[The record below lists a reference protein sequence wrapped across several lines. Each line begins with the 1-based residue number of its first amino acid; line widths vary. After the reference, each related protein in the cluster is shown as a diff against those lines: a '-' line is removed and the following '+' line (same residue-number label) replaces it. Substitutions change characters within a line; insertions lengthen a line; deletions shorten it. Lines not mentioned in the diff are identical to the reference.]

1 MHNVTTDFIAAMRDT
16 GRRFDAQITVGDT
29 VYDLSVIES
38 LTVNIDGGFPSTAM
52 QSITATIR
60 GDFDAPNGVID
71 NVKIGVETDN
81 GFEYINYGKFY
92 LVNDDG
98 TGYNTD
104 TDMWTITAYD
114 ALVNTMLEIP
124 TAEDSGDETDESTD
138 DTTDDTVAETEKVV
152 SVQELLNGAI
162 EILNGVGVTS
172 TLPDMTAYK
181 VNASAYSGK
190 TYRDFLE
197 NVAEVLCGIIR
208 VKDNKLVLIRPSEVE
223 SEKIE
228 LQDLTSASINDSVQ
242 ISGVQLNGTTGL
254 QKILSDEA
262 STETQVT
269 ISDNPIV
276 EYLVDNSSTTAEQ
289 LNAVK
294 SNYTAYLLGKT
305 LTSVTAS
312 TTGVLWYDIGDT
324 VNIVNKK
331 DSLDYPFIFTKSAI
345 TMSNGLT
352 QSVESSLTAKTENI
366 TYTADSKLKS
376 VTSEIN
382 RLSSGLQFKVSKG
395 DVVSEINQSPEKIS
409 LKANRIEIDSD
420 NFKLSTDGK
429 IIAKSG
435 TIAGFD
441 LTDTAFEKN
450 FTVDGVNYKFKITS
464 DTTSETATYLIS
476 LAEQNAGEYSFAVDT
491 KGNVECG
498 DLYGGTVNCN
508 RINLET
514 SIFDSTNQNVFAAA
528 NANGDTYVA
537 YSRFLDGK
545 RTFIG
550 GGTIQFEIKN
560 GTRCSIIKES
570 QSPSRTIF
578 RPNTNGGAYLG
589 SGSYK
594 WHSIYC
600 TDGAFNGSDRKLKEN
615 IADLDPE
622 SNKAFVM
629 ALRPVSYKLK
639 AGEGK
644 RTHNGFIAQEVRDA
658 AEQTVG
664 DIAAY
669 QASVVEGDEEK
680 YFDPTVPD
688 DKLLWQLN
696 YNELIAPL
704 IKLVQTQQNEIEQL
718 KKEVEELK

>member
-16 GRRFDAQITVGDT
+16 GRRFDAQIIVGNT
-29 VYDLSVIES
+29 IYDLSAIES

-60 GDFDAPNGVID
+60 GDFSAPDGVID

-81 GFEYINYGKFY
+81 GFEYINYGKFF
-92 LVNDDG
+92 LSNDDG

-114 ALVNTMLEIP
+114 ALVNTMTEIP
-124 TAEDSGDETDESTD
+124 TIEDEDGN
-138 DTTDDTVAETEKVV
+138 DTTDDTVDAEKTI

-162 EILNGVGVTS
+162 EILNSVGVTS
-172 TLPDMTAYK
+172 TLPDMTAYT
-181 VNASAYSGK
+181 VIASAYSSQ
-190 TYRDFLE
+190 TYRDLLE
-197 NVAEVLCGIIR
+197 DIAEVLCGIIR
-208 VKDNKLVLIRPSEVE
+208 VKDNKLILIRPSEVE
-223 SEKIE
+223 STKIE

-242 ISGVQLNGTTGL
+242 ISGVQLNGTAGI
-254 QKILSDEA
+254 QKILNNEA
-262 STETQVT
+262 STEVQVT

-276 EYLVDNSSTTAEQ
+276 EYLVDNSSTVTEQ

-305 LTSVTAS
+305 LTSVTAN
-312 TTGVLWYDIGDT
+312 TTGVAWYDIGDM
-324 VNIVNKK
+324 VNIANKK
-331 DSLDYPFIFTKSAI
+331 DNLDYPFVFTKSAI
-345 TMSNGLT
+345 TLSNGLT
-352 QSVESSLTAKTENI
+352 QSVESSLTSKTEDI
-366 TYTADSKLKS
+366 IYTADSKLKG

-382 RLSSGLQFKVSKG
+382 RLSSGLQLKVSKG

-420 NFKLSTDGK
+420 TFKLSADGK
-429 IIAKSG
+429 IVAESG

-441 LTDTAFEKN
+441 LTNTAFEKN
-450 FTVDGVNYKFKITS
+450 FAVGGVNYKFKITS

-491 KGNVECG
+491 QGNIECG
-498 DLYGGTVNCN
+498 DLYGGAISCTKVNLSSS
-508 RINLET
+508 INDATEK
-514 SIFDSTNQNVFAAA
+514 SVFTAK
-528 NANGDTYVA
+528 NGSGHTYIGYA
-537 YSRFLDGK
+537 RKLDG
-545 RTFIG
+545 RNTIIA
-550 GGTIQFEIKN
+550 GGTVQFQPQN
-560 GTRCSIIKES
+560 GTNCSLFKES
-570 QSPSRTIF
+570 SSNARTIF
-578 RPNTNGGAYLG
+578 RPDTNGGAYLG

-615 IADLDPE
+615 IADLDAE
-622 SNKAFVM
+622 RNKAFVLS
-629 ALRPVSYKLK
+629 LRPVSYKLK
-639 AGEGK
+639 TGEGK

-658 AEQTVG
+658 AETTVG

-669 QASVVEGDEEK
+669 QASVIDGDEEK

-688 DKLLWQLN
+688 EKLLWQLN
-696 YNELIAPL
+696 YSELIAP
-704 IKLVQTQQNEIEQL
+704 IVKLVQSQQQEIEQL
-718 KKEVEELK
+718 KKEVEKLK

>member
-16 GRRFDAQITVGDT
+16 GRRFDAQIIVGDT
-29 VYDLSVIES
+29 VYDLSAIES

-60 GDFDAPNGVID
+60 GDFSAPDGVID

-81 GFEYINYGKFY
+81 GFEYINYGKFF
-92 LVNDDG
+92 LSNDDG

-114 ALVNTMLEIP
+114 ALVNTMTEIP
-124 TAEDSGDETDESTD
+124 TIEDEDGN
-138 DTTDDTVAETEKVV
+138 DTTNDTVDAEKTI

-162 EILNGVGVTS
+162 RILNSVGVTS
-172 TLPDMTAYK
+172 TLPDMTAYT
-181 VNASAYSGK
+181 VIASAYSSQ
-190 TYRDFLE
+190 TYRDLLE
-197 NVAEVLCGIIR
+197 DIAEVLCGIIR
-208 VKDNKLVLIRPSEVE
+208 VKDNKLVLIRPGEVE
-223 SEKIE
+223 STKIE

-242 ISGVQLNGTTGL
+242 ISGVQLNGTAGI
-254 QKILSDEA
+254 QKILNNEA
-262 STETQVT
+262 STEVQVT

-276 EYLVDNSSTTAEQ
+276 EYLVDNSSAAAEQ

-305 LTSVTAS
+305 LTSVTAN
-312 TTGVLWYDIGDT
+312 TTGVAWYDIGDF
-324 VNIVNKK
+324 VNITNKK
-331 DSLDYPFIFTKSAI
+331 DNLDYPFIFTKSAI
-345 TMSNGLT
+345 TLSNGLT
-352 QSVESSLTAKTENI
+352 QSVESSLTSKTEDI
-366 TYTADSKLKS
+366 TYTADSKLKG

-382 RLSSGLQFKVSKG
+382 RLSSGLQLKVSKG

-420 NFKLSTDGK
+420 TFKLSADGK
-429 IIAKSG
+429 IVAESG

-441 LTDTAFEKN
+441 LTNTAFEKN
-450 FTVDGVNYKFKITS
+450 FAVGGVNYKFKITS

-498 DLYGGTVNCN
+498 DLYGGAISCTKVNLSSS
-508 RINLET
+508 INDATEQ
-514 SIFDSTNQNVFAAA
+514 SILTAR
-528 NANGDTYVA
+528 NGSGHTYIGYA
-537 YSRFLDGK
+537 RKLDGK
-545 RTFIG
+545 NTIIA
-550 GGTIQFEIKN
+550 GGTVQFQPQN
-560 GTRCSIIKES
+560 GTNCSLFKES
-570 QSPSRTIF
+570 SSNARTIF
-578 RPNTNGGAYLG
+578 RPDTNGGAYLG

-615 IADLDPE
+615 IADLDAE
-622 SNKAFVM
+622 NNKAFVLS
-629 ALRPVSYKLK
+629 LRPVSYKLK
-639 AGEGK
+639 TGEGK

-658 AEQTVG
+658 AETTVG

-669 QASVVEGDEEK
+669 QASVIDGDEEK

-688 DKLLWQLN
+688 EKLLWQLN
-696 YNELIAPL
+696 YSELIAP
-704 IKLVQTQQNEIEQL
+704 IVKLVQSQQQEIEQL
-718 KKEVEELK
+718 KKEVEKLK

>member
-16 GRRFDAQITVGDT
+16 GRRFDAQIIVGNT
-29 VYDLSVIES
+29 VYNLSTIES

-60 GDFDAPNGVID
+60 GDFSAPDGVID
-71 NVKIGVETDN
+71 NVKIGVETNN
-81 GFEYINYGKFY
+81 GFEYINYGKFF
-92 LVNDDG
+92 LSNDDG

-104 TDMWTITAYD
+104 TDMWTVTAYD
-114 ALVNTMLEIP
+114 ALVNTMTEIP
-124 TAEDSGDETDESTD
+124 TIEDENGNETTN
-138 DTTDDTVAETEKVV
+138 DTVDAEKTI

-162 EILNGVGVTS
+162 QILNSVGVTS
-172 TLPDMTAYK
+172 TLPDMTAYT
-181 VNASAYSGK
+181 VVASAYSSQ
-190 TYRDFLE
+190 TYRDLLE
-197 NVAEVLCGIIR
+197 DIAEVLCGIIR
-208 VKDNKLVLIRPSEVE
+208 VKDNKLILIRPGEVE
-223 SEKIE
+223 STKIE

-242 ISGVQLNGTTGL
+242 ISGVQLNGTAGI
-254 QKILSDEA
+254 QKILNNEA
-262 STETQVT
+262 STEVQVT

-276 EYLVDNSSTTAEQ
+276 EYLVDNSSTAAEQ

-305 LTSVTAS
+305 LTSVTAN
-312 TTGVLWYDIGDT
+312 TTGVAWYDIGDF
-324 VNIVNKK
+324 VNITNKK
-331 DSLDYPFIFTKSAI
+331 DNLDYPFVFTKSAI
-345 TMSNGLT
+345 TLSNGLT
-352 QSVESSLTAKTENI
+352 QSVESSLTSKTEDI
-366 TYTADSKLKS
+366 TYTADSKLKG

-382 RLSSGLQFKVSKG
+382 RLSSGLQLKVSKG

-420 NFKLSTDGK
+420 TFKLSADGK
-429 IIAKSG
+429 IVAESG

-441 LTDTAFEKN
+441 LTNTAFEKN
-450 FTVDGVNYKFKITS
+450 FAVGGVNYKFKITS

-476 LAEQNAGEYSFAVDT
+476 LAEQDAGEYSFAVDT
-491 KGNVECG
+491 KGNIECG

-514 SIFDSTNQNVFAAA
+514 SIFDSTNQNVFAAV

-537 YSRFLDGK
+537 YSRYLDGK

-560 GTRCSIIKES
+560 GTKCSIIKES

-615 IADLDPE
+615 IADLDTE
-622 SNKAFVM
+622 SNKAFVLS
-629 ALRPVSYKLK
+629 LRPVSYKLK
-639 AGEGK
+639 TGEGK
-644 RTHNGFIAQEVRDA
+644 RTHNGFIAQEVREA
-658 AEQTVG
+658 AETTVG

-669 QASVVEGDEEK
+669 QASVIDGDEEK

-688 DKLLWQLN
+688 EKLLWQLN
-696 YNELIAPL
+696 YSELIAP
-704 IKLVQTQQNEIEQL
+704 IVKLVQSQQQEIEQL
-718 KKEVEELK
+718 KKEVEKLK

>member
-16 GRRFDAQITVGDT
+16 GRRFDAQIIVGNT
-29 VYDLSVIES
+29 VYDLSAIES

-60 GDFDAPNGVID
+60 GDFSAPDGVID

-81 GFEYINYGKFY
+81 GFEYINYGKFF
-92 LVNDDG
+92 LSNDDG

-114 ALVNTMLEIP
+114 ALVNTMTEIP
-124 TAEDSGDETDESTD
+124 AIEDEDGN
-138 DTTDDTVAETEKVV
+138 DTTDDAVDAEKTI
-152 SVQELLNGAI
+152 SVQKLLNGAI
-162 EILNGVGVTS
+162 EILNSVGVTS
-172 TLPDMTAYK
+172 TLPDMTAYT
-181 VNASAYSGK
+181 VVANAYSGQ
-190 TYRDFLE
+190 TYRDLLE
-197 NVAEVLCGIIR
+197 DIAEVLCGIIR

-223 SEKIE
+223 STKIE

-242 ISGVQLNGTTGL
+242 ISGVQLNGTAGI
-254 QKILSDEA
+254 QKILNNEA
-262 STETQVT
+262 STEVQVT

-276 EYLVDNSSTTAEQ
+276 EYLVDNSSTVTEQ

-305 LTSVTAS
+305 LTSVTAN
-312 TTGVLWYDIGDT
+312 TTGVAWYDIGDM
-324 VNIVNKK
+324 VNIANKK
-331 DSLDYPFIFTKSAI
+331 DNLDYPFVFTKSAI
-345 TMSNGLT
+345 TLSNGLT
-352 QSVESSLTAKTENI
+352 QSVESSLTSKTEDI
-366 TYTADSKLKS
+366 IYTADSKLKG

-382 RLSSGLQFKVSKG
+382 RLSSGLQLKVSKG

-420 NFKLSTDGK
+420 TFKLSADGK
-429 IIAKSG
+429 IVAESG

-441 LTDTAFEKN
+441 LTNAAFEKN
-450 FTVDGVNYKFKITS
+450 FAVGGVNYKFKITS

-491 KGNVECG
+491 KGNIECG
-498 DLYGGTVNCN
+498 DLYGSAISCTKVNLSSS
-508 RINLET
+508 INDATEQ
-514 SIFDSTNQNVFAAA
+514 SILTAR
-528 NANGDTYVA
+528 NGSGHTYIGYA
-537 YSRFLDGK
+537 RKLDGK
-545 RTFIG
+545 NTIIA
-550 GGTIQFEIKN
+550 GGTVQFQPQN
-560 GTRCSIIKES
+560 GTNCSLFKES
-570 QSPSRTIF
+570 SSNARTIF
-578 RPNTNGGAYLG
+578 RPDTNGGAYLG

-615 IADLDPE
+615 IADLDAE
-622 SNKAFVM
+622 RNKAFVLS
-629 ALRPVSYKLK
+629 LRPVSYKLK
-639 AGEGK
+639 TGEGK

-658 AEQTVG
+658 AETTVG

-669 QASVVEGDEEK
+669 QASVIDGDEEK

-688 DKLLWQLN
+688 EKLLWQLN
-696 YNELIAPL
+696 YSELIAP
-704 IKLVQTQQNEIEQL
+704 IVKLVQSQQQEIEQL
-718 KKEVEELK
+718 KKEVEKLK

>member
-16 GRRFDAQITVGDT
+16 GRRFDAQIIVGNT
-29 VYDLSVIES
+29 VYDLSAIES

-60 GDFDAPNGVID
+60 GDFSAPDGVID

-81 GFEYINYGKFY
+81 GFEYINYGKFF
-92 LVNDDG
+92 LANDDG

-104 TDMWTITAYD
+104 TDMWTVTAYD
-114 ALVNTMLEIP
+114 ALVNTMTEIP
-124 TAEDSGDETDESTD
+124 TIEDENGN
-138 DTTDDTVAETEKVV
+138 DTTDDTVDAEKTI

-162 EILNGVGVTS
+162 EILNSVGVTS
-172 TLPDMTAYK
+172 TLPDMTAYT
-181 VNASAYSGK
+181 VIASAYSSQ
-190 TYRDFLE
+190 TYRDLLE
-197 NVAEVLCGIIR
+197 DIAEVLCGIIR
-208 VKDNKLVLIRPSEVE
+208 VKDNKLILIRPSEVE
-223 SEKIE
+223 STKIE

-242 ISGVQLNGTTGL
+242 ISGVQLNGTAGL

-262 STETQVT
+262 STEVQVT

-276 EYLVDNSSTTAEQ
+276 EYLVDNSSTAAEQ

-305 LTSVTAS
+305 LTSVTAN
-312 TTGVLWYDIGDT
+312 TTGVAWYDIGDF
-324 VNIVNKK
+324 VNITNKK
-331 DSLDYPFIFTKSAI
+331 DNLDYPFVFTKSAI
-345 TMSNGLT
+345 TLSNGLT
-352 QSVESSLTAKTENI
+352 QSVESSLTSKTEEI
-366 TYTADSKLKS
+366 TYTADSKLKG

-382 RLSSGLQFKVSKG
+382 RLSSGLQLKVSKG

-420 NFKLSTDGK
+420 TFKLSADGK
-429 IIAKSG
+429 IVAESG

-441 LTDTAFEKN
+441 LTNTAFEKN
-450 FTVDGVNYKFKITS
+450 FAVGGVNYKFKITS

-491 KGNVECG
+491 KGNIECG
-498 DLYGGTVNCN
+498 DLYGGKISCTKVNLSSS
-508 RINLET
+508 INDATEQSVLT
-514 SIFDSTNQNVFAAA
+514 AR
-528 NANGDTYVA
+528 NGSGHTYIGYA
-537 YSRFLDGK
+537 RKLDGK
-545 RTFIG
+545 NTIIA
-550 GGTIQFEIKN
+550 GGTVQFQPQN
-560 GTRCSIIKES
+560 GTNCSLFKES
-570 QSPSRTIF
+570 SSKARTIF
-578 RPNTNGGAYLG
+578 RPDTNGGAYLG

-615 IADLDPE
+615 IADLDAE
-622 SNKAFVM
+622 RNKAFVLS
-629 ALRPVSYKLK
+629 LRPVSYKLK
-639 AGEGK
+639 TGEGK

-658 AEQTVG
+658 AETTVG

-669 QASVVEGDEEK
+669 QASVIDGDEEK

-688 DKLLWQLN
+688 KKLLWQLN
-696 YNELIAPL
+696 YSELIAP
-704 IKLVQTQQNEIEQL
+704 IVKLVQSQQQEIEQL
-718 KKEVEELK
+718 KKEVEKLK

>member
-16 GRRFDAQITVGDT
+16 GRRFDAQIIVGDT
-29 VYDLSVIES
+29 VYDLSAIES

-60 GDFDAPNGVID
+60 GDFSAPDGVID

-81 GFEYINYGKFY
+81 GFEYINYGKFF
-92 LVNDDG
+92 LSNDDG

-114 ALVNTMLEIP
+114 ALVNTMTEIP
-124 TAEDSGDETDESTD
+124 TIEDENGN
-138 DTTDDTVAETEKVV
+138 DTTDDTVDAEKTI

-162 EILNGVGVTS
+162 EILNSVGVTS
-172 TLPDMTAYK
+172 TLPDMTAYT
-181 VNASAYSGK
+181 VIASAYSSQ
-190 TYRDFLE
+190 TYRDLLE
-197 NVAEVLCGIIR
+197 DIAEVLCGIIR
-208 VKDNKLVLIRPSEVE
+208 VKDNKLILIRPSEVE
-223 SEKIE
+223 STKIE

-242 ISGVQLNGTTGL
+242 ISGVQLNGTAGI

-262 STETQVT
+262 STEVQVT

-276 EYLVDNSSTTAEQ
+276 EYLVDNSNTAAEQ

-305 LTSVTAS
+305 LTSVTAN
-312 TTGVLWYDIGDT
+312 TTGVAWYDIGDF
-324 VNIVNKK
+324 VNITNKK
-331 DSLDYPFIFTKSAI
+331 DNLDYPFVFTKSAI
-345 TMSNGLT
+345 TLSNGLT
-352 QSVESSLTAKTENI
+352 QSVESSLTSKTEEI
-366 TYTADSKLKS
+366 TYTADSKLKG

-382 RLSSGLQFKVSKG
+382 RLSSGLQLKVSKG

-420 NFKLSTDGK
+420 TFKLSADGK
-429 IIAKSG
+429 IVAESG

-441 LTDTAFEKN
+441 LTNTAFEKN
-450 FTVDGVNYKFKITS
+450 FAVAGVNYKFKITS

-491 KGNVECG
+491 QGNIECG
-498 DLYGGTVNCN
+498 DLYGGAISCTKVNLSSS
-508 RINLET
+508 INDATEK
-514 SIFDSTNQNVFAAA
+514 SVFTAK
-528 NANGDTYVA
+528 NGSGHTYIGYA
-537 YSRFLDGK
+537 RKLDGK
-545 RTFIG
+545 NTIIA
-550 GGTIQFEIKN
+550 GGTVQFQPQN
-560 GTRCSIIKES
+560 GTNCSLFKES
-570 QSPSRTIF
+570 SSNARTIF
-578 RPNTNGGAYLG
+578 RPDTNGGAYLG

-615 IADLDPE
+615 IADLDAE
-622 SNKAFVM
+622 RNKAFVLS
-629 ALRPVSYKLK
+629 LRPVSYKLK
-639 AGEGK
+639 TGEGK

-658 AEQTVG
+658 AETTVG

-669 QASVVEGDEEK
+669 QASVIDGDEEK

-688 DKLLWQLN
+688 EKLLWQLN
-696 YNELIAPL
+696 YSELIAP
-704 IKLVQTQQNEIEQL
+704 IVKLVQSQQQEIEKL
-718 KKEVEELK
+718 KEEVEKLK

>member
-16 GRRFDAQITVGDT
+16 GRRFDAQIIVGNT
-29 VYDLSVIES
+29 VYDLSAIES

-60 GDFDAPNGVID
+60 GDFSAPDGVID

-81 GFEYINYGKFY
+81 GFEYINYGKFF
-92 LVNDDG
+92 LANDDG

-104 TDMWTITAYD
+104 TDMWTVTAYD
-114 ALVNTMLEIP
+114 ALVNTMTEIP
-124 TAEDSGDETDESTD
+124 TIEDENGN
-138 DTTDDTVAETEKVV
+138 DTTDDTVDAEKTI

-162 EILNGVGVTS
+162 EILNSVGVTS
-172 TLPDMTAYK
+172 TLPDMTAYT
-181 VNASAYSGK
+181 VIASAYSSQ
-190 TYRDFLE
+190 TYRDLLE
-197 NVAEVLCGIIR
+197 DIAEVLCGIIR
-208 VKDNKLVLIRPSEVE
+208 VKDNKLILIRPSEVE
-223 SEKIE
+223 STKIE

-242 ISGVQLNGTTGL
+242 ISGVQLNGTAGL

-262 STETQVT
+262 STEVQVT

-276 EYLVDNSSTTAEQ
+276 EYLVDNSSTAAEQ

-305 LTSVTAS
+305 LTSVTAN
-312 TTGVLWYDIGDT
+312 TTGVAWYDIGDF
-324 VNIVNKK
+324 VNITNKK
-331 DSLDYPFIFTKSAI
+331 DNLDYPFVFTKSAI
-345 TMSNGLT
+345 TLSNGLT
-352 QSVESSLTAKTENI
+352 QSVESSLTSKTEEI
-366 TYTADSKLKS
+366 TYTADSKLKG

-382 RLSSGLQFKVSKG
+382 RLSSGLQLKVSKG

-420 NFKLSTDGK
+420 TFKLSADGK
-429 IIAKSG
+429 IVAESG

-441 LTDTAFEKN
+441 LTNTAFEKN
-450 FTVDGVNYKFKITS
+450 FAVGGVNYKFKITS

-491 KGNVECG
+491 KGNIECG
-498 DLYGGTVNCN
+498 DLYGGKISCTKVNLSSS
-508 RINLET
+508 INDATEQSVLT
-514 SIFDSTNQNVFAAA
+514 AR
-528 NANGDTYVA
+528 NGSGHTYIGYA
-537 YSRFLDGK
+537 RKLDGK
-545 RTFIG
+545 NTIIA
-550 GGTIQFEIKN
+550 GGTVQFQPQN
-560 GTRCSIIKES
+560 GTNCSLFKES
-570 QSPSRTIF
+570 SSNARTIF
-578 RPNTNGGAYLG
+578 RPDTNGGAYLG

-615 IADLDPE
+615 IADLDAE
-622 SNKAFVM
+622 RNKAFVLS
-629 ALRPVSYKLK
+629 LRPVSYKLK
-639 AGEGK
+639 TGEGK

-658 AEQTVG
+658 AETTVG

-669 QASVVEGDEEK
+669 QASVIDGDEEK

-688 DKLLWQLN
+688 KKLLWQLN
-696 YNELIAPL
+696 YSELIAP
-704 IKLVQTQQNEIEQL
+704 IVKLVQSQQQEIEQL
-718 KKEVEELK
+718 KKEVEKLK

>member
-16 GRRFDAQITVGDT
+16 GRRFDAQIIVGDT
-29 VYDLSVIES
+29 VYDLSAIES

-60 GDFDAPNGVID
+60 DDFSAPDGVID

-81 GFEYINYGKFY
+81 GFEYINYGKFF
-92 LVNDDG
+92 LSNDDG

-114 ALVNTMLEIP
+114 ALVNTMTEIP
-124 TAEDSGDETDESTD
+124 TIEDENGN
-138 DTTDDTVAETEKVV
+138 DTTDDAVDAEKTI

-162 EILNGVGVTS
+162 EILNSVGVTS
-172 TLPDMTAYK
+172 TLPDMTAYT
-181 VNASAYSGK
+181 VIASAYSSQ
-190 TYRDFLE
+190 TYRDLLE
-197 NVAEVLCGIIR
+197 DIAEVLCGIIR
-208 VKDNKLVLIRPSEVE
+208 VKDNKLVLIRPGEVE
-223 SEKIE
+223 STKIE

-242 ISGVQLNGTTGL
+242 ISGVQLNGTAGL

-262 STETQVT
+262 STEVQVT

-276 EYLVDNSSTTAEQ
+276 EYLVDNSSTAAEQ

-305 LTSVTAS
+305 LTSVTAN
-312 TTGVLWYDIGDT
+312 TTGVAWYDIGDF
-324 VNIVNKK
+324 VNITNKK
-331 DSLDYPFIFTKSAI
+331 DNLDYPFVFTKSAI
-345 TMSNGLT
+345 TLSNGLT
-352 QSVESSLTAKTENI
+352 QSVESSLTSKTEDI
-366 TYTADSKLKS
+366 IYTADSKLKG

-382 RLSSGLQFKVSKG
+382 RLSSGLQLKVSKG

-420 NFKLSTDGK
+420 TFKLSADGK
-429 IIAKSG
+429 IVAESG

-441 LTDTAFEKN
+441 LTNTAFEKN
-450 FTVDGVNYKFKITS
+450 FAVGGVNYKFKITS

-498 DLYGGTVNCN
+498 DLYGGAISCTKVNLSSS
-508 RINLET
+508 INDATER
-514 SIFDSTNQNVFAAA
+514 SVFTAK
-528 NANGDTYVA
+528 NGSGHTYIGYA
-537 YSRFLDGK
+537 RKLDGNN
-545 RTFIG
+545 TIIA
-550 GGTIQFEIKN
+550 GGTVQFQPMK
-560 GTRCSIIKES
+560 GTNCSLFKEATS
-570 QSPSRTIF
+570 NARTIF
-578 RPNTNGGAYLG
+578 RPDTNGGAYLG

-615 IADLDPE
+615 IADLDAE

-669 QASVVEGDEEK
+669 QASVVEGDKEK

-718 KKEVEELK
+718 KKEVEKLK

>member
-16 GRRFDAQITVGDT
+16 GRRFDAQIIVGNT
-29 VYDLSVIES
+29 VYDLSAIES

-60 GDFDAPNGVID
+60 DDFSAPDGVID

-81 GFEYINYGKFY
+81 GFEYINYGKFF
-92 LVNDDG
+92 LSNDDG

-114 ALVNTMLEIP
+114 ALVNTMTEIP
-124 TAEDSGDETDESTD
+124 TIEDENGN
-138 DTTDDTVAETEKVV
+138 DTTDDAVDAEKTI

-162 EILNGVGVTS
+162 EILNSVGVTS
-172 TLPDMTAYK
+172 TLPDMTAYT
-181 VNASAYSGK
+181 VIASAYSSQ
-190 TYRDFLE
+190 TYRDLLE
-197 NVAEVLCGIIR
+197 DIAEVLCGIIR
-208 VKDNKLVLIRPSEVE
+208 VKDNKLVLIRPGEVE
-223 SEKIE
+223 STKIE

-242 ISGVQLNGTTGL
+242 ISGVQLNGTAGL

-262 STETQVT
+262 STEVQVT

-276 EYLVDNSSTTAEQ
+276 EYLVDNSSTAAEQ

-305 LTSVTAS
+305 LTSVTAN
-312 TTGVLWYDIGDT
+312 TTGVAWYDIGDF
-324 VNIVNKK
+324 VNITNKK
-331 DSLDYPFIFTKSAI
+331 DNLDYPFVFTKSAI
-345 TMSNGLT
+345 TLSNGLT
-352 QSVESSLTAKTENI
+352 QSVESSLTSKTEEI
-366 TYTADSKLKS
+366 TYTADSKLKG

-382 RLSSGLQFKVSKG
+382 RLSSGLQLKVSKG

-420 NFKLSTDGK
+420 TFKLSADGK
-429 IIAKSG
+429 IVAESG

-441 LTDTAFEKN
+441 LTNTAFEKN
-450 FTVDGVNYKFKITS
+450 FAVAGVNYKFKITS

-491 KGNVECG
+491 QGNIECG
-498 DLYGGTVNCN
+498 DLYGGAISCTKVNLSSS
-508 RINLET
+508 INDATEK
-514 SIFDSTNQNVFAAA
+514 SVFTAR
-528 NANGDTYVA
+528 NGSGHTYIGYA
-537 YSRFLDGK
+537 RKLDGK
-545 RTFIG
+545 NTIIA
-550 GGTIQFEIKN
+550 GGTVQFQPQN
-560 GTRCSIIKES
+560 GTNCSLFKES
-570 QSPSRTIF
+570 SSNARTIF
-578 RPNTNGGAYLG
+578 RPDTNGGAYLG

-615 IADLDPE
+615 IADLDAE
-622 SNKAFVM
+622 RNKAFVLS
-629 ALRPVSYKLK
+629 LRPVSYKLK
-639 AGEGK
+639 TGEGK

-658 AEQTVG
+658 AETTVG

-669 QASVVEGDEEK
+669 QASVIDGDEEK

-688 DKLLWQLN
+688 EKLLWQLN
-696 YNELIAPL
+696 YSELIAP
-704 IKLVQTQQNEIEQL
+704 IVKLVQSQQQEIEQL
-718 KKEVEELK
+718 KKEVEKLK